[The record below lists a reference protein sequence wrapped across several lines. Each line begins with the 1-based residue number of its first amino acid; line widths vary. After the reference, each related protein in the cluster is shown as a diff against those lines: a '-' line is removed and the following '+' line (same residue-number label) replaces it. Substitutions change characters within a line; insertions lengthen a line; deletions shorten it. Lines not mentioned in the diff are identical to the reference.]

1 MQCQTLMTAARTTK
15 HNPTISLLSD
25 QTLFREGV
33 SELLNRRGY
42 HRVAQFKQSFELLAA
57 ATKQTPDIVL
67 VDLDHESEDTRTLM
81 HRLRRDLPDAHLVV
95 MGTAVRRAAADAAG
109 TSAVETPS
117 GGSRELAAATAGD
130 RQHQTVDLCRELRNW
145 QGVSPRQRDVLRW
158 LAVGLDNHAIAGKL
172 RIGDRAVKR
181 HITTMLDTFRLDN
194 RTQLALLA
202 YRAGLRP
209 PATRE
214 RRSRQEDVGVSL
226 G

>member
-1 MQCQTLMTAARTTK
+1 MTASRTTK

-42 HRVAQFKQSFELLAA
+42 HRVAQFKQSFELLTAA
-57 ATKQTPDIVL
+57 AERAPDIVL
-67 VDLDHESEDTRTLM
+67 VDLDHESEDTMTLM
-81 HRLRRDLPDAHLVV
+81 RRLRRDLPDAHLVV
-95 MGTAVRRAAADAAG
+95 MGTAVRRAAADAAT
-109 TSAVETPS
+109 TSAVETPV
-117 GGSRELAAATAGD
+117 GGGRELAAATAGD
-130 RQHQTVDLCRELRNW
+130 RQRQTVGLIRELRNW
-145 QGVSPRQRDVLRW
+145 QGVTPRQRDVLRW
-158 LAVGLDNHAIAGKL
+158 LAVGLDNYAIAGKL

-181 HITTMLDTFRLDN
+181 HITKMLDTFRLDN

-214 RRSRQEDVGVSL
+214 RRSRQQDASVSL
-226 G
+226 A